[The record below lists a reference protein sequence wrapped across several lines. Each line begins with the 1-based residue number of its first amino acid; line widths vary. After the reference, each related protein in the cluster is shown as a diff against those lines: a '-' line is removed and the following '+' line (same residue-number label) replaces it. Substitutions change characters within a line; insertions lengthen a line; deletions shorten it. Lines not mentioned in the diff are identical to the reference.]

1 MENDWSYRYARRQ
14 WSLNDNKMLKYH
26 FMSDFDRSMLKFV
39 KDNEILSSEPAWLLK
54 ADEENKTIVFER
66 NSLIFVFNWGS
77 KSMAD
82 YMIEVKD
89 TGDYQIVF
97 STDNK
102 EFGGFE
108 NINVNTV
115 FPTMKHDDK
124 VLMKIYNVSRT
135 AVVYKRK

>member
-1 MENDWSYRYARRQ
+1 
-14 WSLNDNKMLKYH
+14 
-26 FMSDFDRSMLKFV
+26 
-39 KDNEILSSEPAWLLK
+39 
-54 ADEENKTIVFER
+54 
-66 NSLIFVFNWGS
+66 
-77 KSMAD
+77 
-82 YMIEVKD
+82 MIEVKD